1 MYLYTFCAESVR
13 EDTRSLTAMRAQLK
27 KWGNSLALR
36 VPTGLLAE
44 LNLSENSTV
53 DLRVEDGKLIIA
65 PMQKRKWK
73 YSIEDLLAGVSEQNI
88 HSETDWGSAVGEEPW

>member
-1 MYLYTFCAESVR
+1 
-13 EDTRSLTAMRAQLK
+13 LK
-27 KWGNSLALR
+27 KWGNSLAIR

-65 PMQKRKWK
+65 PLQKRKWK
-73 YSIEDLLAGVSEQNI
+73 YSLEELLAGVSEENI
-88 HSETDWGSAVGEEPW
+88 HPETDWGSVVGEEL

>member
-1 MYLYTFCAESVR
+1 VPDLSR
-13 EDTRSLTAMRAQLK
+13 ENKKTKTAMRAQLK

-65 PMQKRKWK
+65 PMQKKKWK
-73 YSIEDLLAGVSEQNI
+73 YSLEELLAGVSEENI
-88 HSETDWGSAVGEEPW
+88 HPETDWGSTVGEELW

>member
-1 MYLYTFCAESVR
+1 MK
-13 EDTRSLTAMRAQLK
+13 AQLK

-44 LNLSENSTV
+44 LNLSENSAV

-65 PMQKRKWK
+65 PMQKKKWK
-73 YSIEDLLAGVSEQNI
+73 YSLEELLAGVSTENI
-88 HSETDWGSAVGEEPW
+88 HSETDWGSAVGEELW

>member
-1 MYLYTFCAESVR
+1 VKAK
-13 EDTRSLTAMRAQLK
+13 LK

-44 LNLSENSTV
+44 LNLSENSAV

-65 PMQKRKWK
+65 PMQKKKWK
-73 YSIEDLLAGVSEQNI
+73 YSLEELLAGVSAENI
-88 HSETDWGSAVGEEPW
+88 HPETDWGSAVGEELW

>member
-1 MYLYTFCAESVR
+1 VHNLSR
-13 EDTRSLTAMRAQLK
+13 ENKRSKTAMRAQLK

-65 PMQKRKWK
+65 PMQKKKWK
-73 YSIEDLLAGVSEQNI
+73 YSLEELLAGVSEENI
-88 HSETDWGSAVGEEPW
+88 HPETDWGSAVGEELW

>member
-1 MYLYTFCAESVR
+1 
-13 EDTRSLTAMRAQLK
+13 MRAQLK

-53 DLRVEDGKLIIA
+53 DLRVEDGKIIITA
-65 PMQKRKWK
+65 MQKRKWK
-73 YSIEDLLAGVSEQNI
+73 YSLEELLAGVSEENI
-88 HSETDWGSAVGEEPW
+88 HPETDWGSAVGEELR

>member
-1 MYLYTFCAESVR
+1 VSDLSR
-13 EDTRSLTAMRAQLK
+13 ENKGSKTAMRAQLK

-53 DLRVEDGKLIIA
+53 DLKVEDGKLIIA
-65 PMQKRKWK
+65 PMQKKKWK
-73 YSIEDLLAGVSEQNI
+73 YSLEELLAGVSEENI
-88 HSETDWGSAVGEEPW
+88 HPETDWGSAVGEELW

>member
-1 MYLYTFCAESVR
+1 VSDLSR
-13 EDTRSLTAMRAQLK
+13 ENKGSKTAMRAQLK

-53 DLRVEDGKLIIA
+53 DLKVEDGKLIVA
-65 PMQKRKWK
+65 PMQKKKWK
-73 YSIEDLLAGVSEQNI
+73 
-88 HSETDWGSAVGEEPW
+88 

>member
-1 MYLYTFCAESVR
+1 
-13 EDTRSLTAMRAQLK
+13 MRAQLK

-53 DLRVEDGKLIIA
+53 DLKVEDGKLIIA
-65 PMQKRKWK
+65 PMQKKKWQ
-73 YSIEDLLAGVSEQNI
+73 YSLEELLAGVSEENI
-88 HSETDWGSAVGEEPW
+88 HPETDWGSAVGEELW

>member
-1 MYLYTFCAESVR
+1 VLNLSR
-13 EDTRSLTAMRAQLK
+13 ENKRSKTAMRAQLK

-65 PMQKRKWK
+65 PMQKKKWK
-73 YSIEDLLAGVSEQNI
+73 YSLEELLAGVSEENI
-88 HSETDWGSAVGEEPW
+88 HPETDWGSAVGEELW

>member
-1 MYLYTFCAESVR
+1 M
-13 EDTRSLTAMRAQLK
+13 K
-27 KWGNSLALR
+27 KWGNSLAIR

-65 PMQKRKWK
+65 PLQKRKWK
-73 YSIEDLLAGVSEQNI
+73 YSLEELLAGVSEENI
-88 HSETDWGSAVGEEPW
+88 HPETDWGSVVGEEL

>member
-1 MYLYTFCAESVR
+1 
-13 EDTRSLTAMRAQLK
+13 MRAQLK

-36 VPTGLLAE
+36 VPAGLLAE

-73 YSIEDLLAGVSEQNI
+73 YSLEELLAGVSEDNI
-88 HSETDWGSAVGEEPW
+88 HPETHWGSPAGEDAP

>member
-1 MYLYTFCAESVR
+1 
-13 EDTRSLTAMRAQLK
+13 MRAQLK

-44 LNLSENSTV
+44 LNLSENSIV
-53 DLRVEDGKLIIA
+53 DLWVEDGKLIIS

-73 YSIEDLLAGVSEQNI
+73 YSLEELLAGVSEENI
-88 HSETDWGSAVGEEPW
+88 HPETDWGSVVGEEL